1 MKTGIGLNV
10 LFLLL
15 YCLIFIRQML
25 NNANIYIYIYIAP
38 KDDFN
43 VM

>member
-15 YCLIFIRQML
+15 YCLIFIRELL
-25 NNANIYIYIYIAP
+25 NNANIYIYIAP